1 MFVLMVISFIIT
13 IAIFNDLSERHQ
25 KERMNEKKN
34 EKKKVKRR
42 AVPGILMDFIF
53 VSKKQNKSKKTLQ
66 GGERGKAGNGKSE
79 ERLIVKDDV
88 SDSAFKGQF
97 HTVCKQLL

>member
-1 MFVLMVISFIIT
+1 MVISFIIT
-13 IAIFNDLSERHQ
+13 IVIFNDLSERYK

-34 EKKKVKRR
+34 EKKKKVKGR